1 MDYYINSHRDISIED
16 MKDRFQ
22 YLMEHIKKFK
32 IINSNTKILEIG
44 SGLGWFQIICSME
57 GINCKGID
65 ISPQLVRFAKDNA
78 KRYDIEVD
86 IEVGNVENKYLGF
99 AKYDVIIAEMV
110 FEHVKLWRKGIKN
123 IYNAL
128 KPNGLFFFTSTN
140 KFALINGELNF
151 PFYGWFPNK
160 LRYKI
165 KIWFRGKDTMKLG
178 IDYHQFTHFHLRR
191 FFNSLR
197 FSKVIDV
204 FDIIDL
210 KDYNASNLIK
220 QAIIKICKQSKLLK
234 NLILFFTPSTYFI
247 CIK

>member
-128 KPNGLFFFTSTN
+128 KPNGLFFFY
-140 KFALINGELNF
+140 
-151 PFYGWFPNK
+151 FY
-160 LRYKI
+160 
-165 KIWFRGKDTMKLG
+165 
-178 IDYHQFTHFHLRR
+178 
-191 FFNSLR
+191 
-197 FSKVIDV
+197 
-204 FDIIDL
+204 
-210 KDYNASNLIK
+210 
-220 QAIIKICKQSKLLK
+220 
-234 NLILFFTPSTYFI
+234 
-247 CIK
+247 